1 MWRMG
6 PKEIKH
12 VLLPSLE
19 KEVGLEGAP
28 HA

>member
-6 PKEIKH
+6 PEEIKH

-28 HA
+28 QA